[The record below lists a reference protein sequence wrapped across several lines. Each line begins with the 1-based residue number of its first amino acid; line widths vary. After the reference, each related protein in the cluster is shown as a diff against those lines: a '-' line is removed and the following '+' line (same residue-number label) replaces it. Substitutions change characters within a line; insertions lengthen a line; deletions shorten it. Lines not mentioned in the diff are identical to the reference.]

1 MKRKKRKHIS
11 QSKRSTRSS
20 SSNSSN
26 RDCNNS
32 TTSKSDTTSQN
43 ANTNNDQNGCN
54 GDSSNNNN
62 SNNNN
67 DNNQNTNDNSTNQNS
82 KLCYFS
88 AFDYFVL
95 SSTLA
100 IALSEELSATDI
112 DILSTFLA
120 TLSDQ
125 LALIGDLTSCEQ
137 GQTENA
143 FVPPIPAN
151 TSSSRGYS
159 TSSPSKKRSKKIVKR
174 KIKKK

>member
-11 QSKRSTRSS
+11 QSKRSARSS
-20 SSNSSN
+20 SSNG
-26 RDCNNS
+26 DGNNS
-32 TTSKSDTTSQN
+32 TTSKSNTTSQN
-43 ANTNNDQNGCN
+43 ANTNNEQNSCN
-54 GDSSNNNN
+54 CDSSNNNN
-62 SNNNN
+62 SNNN

-100 IALSEELSATDI
+100 IALAEELSDTDI

-125 LALIGDLTSCEQ
+125 LALIGDLNSCAQ
-137 GQTENA
+137 GETENA

-151 TSSSRGYS
+151 TPSSRGYS
-159 TSSPSKKRSKKIVKR
+159 NSSNLKRRSKKIVKR

>member
-11 QSKRSTRSS
+11 QSKRSARSS
-20 SSNSSN
+20 SSN

-32 TTSKSDTTSQN
+32 TTSKSNTTSQN
-43 ANTNNDQNGCN
+43 DNTNNEQNSCN
-54 GDSSNNNN
+54 CDSSNN
-62 SNNNN
+62 SNNN
-67 DNNQNTNDNSTNQNS
+67 DNNQNTNVNSTNQNS

-100 IALSEELSATDI
+100 IALAEELSDTDI

-125 LALIGDLTSCEQ
+125 LALIGDLNSCAQ
-137 GQTENA
+137 GETENA

-151 TSSSRGYS
+151 TPSSRGYS
-159 TSSPSKKRSKKIVKR
+159 NSSNLKRRSKKIVKR

>member
-11 QSKRSTRSS
+11 QSKRSARSS
-20 SSNSSN
+20 SSNG
-26 RDCNNS
+26 DCNNS
-32 TTSKSDTTSQN
+32 TTSKSNTTSQN
-43 ANTNNDQNGCN
+43 ANTNNEQNSCN
-54 GDSSNNNN
+54 CDSSNN
-62 SNNNN
+62 SNNN

-100 IALSEELSATDI
+100 IALAEELSDTDI

-125 LALIGDLTSCEQ
+125 LALIGDLNSCAQ
-137 GQTENA
+137 GETENA

-151 TSSSRGYS
+151 TPSSRGYS
-159 TSSPSKKRSKKIVKR
+159 NSSNLKRRSKK
-174 KIKKK
+174 

>member
-11 QSKRSTRSS
+11 QSKRSARSS
-20 SSNSSN
+20 SSN

-32 TTSKSDTTSQN
+32 TTSNSNTTSQN
-43 ANTNNDQNGCN
+43 DNINNEQNSCN
-54 GDSSNNNN
+54 CDSSNN
-62 SNNNN
+62 SNNN
-67 DNNQNTNDNSTNQNS
+67 DNNQNTNANSTNQNS

-100 IALSEELSATDI
+100 IALAEELSDTDI

-125 LALIGDLTSCEQ
+125 LALIGDLNSCAQ
-137 GQTENA
+137 GETENA

-151 TSSSRGYS
+151 TPSSRGYS
-159 TSSPSKKRSKKIVKR
+159 NSSNLKRRSKKIVKR

>member
-11 QSKRSTRSS
+11 QSKRSARSS
-20 SSNSSN
+20 SSNG
-26 RDCNNS
+26 DCNNA
-32 TTSKSDTTSQN
+32 TTSKSNTTSQN
-43 ANTNNDQNGCN
+43 ANTNNEQNSCN
-54 GDSSNNNN
+54 CDSSNNNN
-62 SNNNN
+62 SNNN
-67 DNNQNTNDNSTNQNS
+67 DNNHTNDNSTNQNS

-100 IALSEELSATDI
+100 IALAEELSDTDI

-125 LALIGDLTSCEQ
+125 LALIGDLNSCAQ
-137 GQTENA
+137 GETENA

-151 TSSSRGYS
+151 TPSSRGYS
-159 TSSPSKKRSKKIVKR
+159 NSSNLKRRSKKIVKR

>member
-11 QSKRSTRSS
+11 QSKRSARSS
-20 SSNSSN
+20 SSN

-32 TTSKSDTTSQN
+32 TTSNSNTTSQN
-43 ANTNNDQNGCN
+43 DNINNEQNSCN
-54 GDSSNNNN
+54 CDSSNNNN
-62 SNNNN
+62 SNNN
-67 DNNQNTNDNSTNQNS
+67 DNNQNTNANSTNQNS

-100 IALSEELSATDI
+100 IALAEELSDTDI

-125 LALIGDLTSCEQ
+125 LALIGDLNSCAQ
-137 GQTENA
+137 GETENA
-143 FVPPIPAN
+143 FVP
-151 TSSSRGYS
+151 SSRGYS
-159 TSSPSKKRSKKIVKR
+159 NSSNLKRRSKKIVKR

>member
-11 QSKRSTRSS
+11 QSKRSARSS
-20 SSNSSN
+20 SSNG
-26 RDCNNS
+26 DCNNS
-32 TTSKSDTTSQN
+32 TTSKSNTTSQN
-43 ANTNNDQNGCN
+43 ANTNNDQNSCN
-54 GDSSNNNN
+54 CDSSNN
-62 SNNNN
+62 SNNN
-67 DNNQNTNDNSTNQNS
+67 DNNQNTNANSTNQNS

-100 IALSEELSATDI
+100 IALAEELSDTDI

-125 LALIGDLTSCEQ
+125 LALIGDLNSCAQ
-137 GQTENA
+137 GETENA

-151 TSSSRGYS
+151 TPSSRGYS
-159 TSSPSKKRSKKIVKR
+159 NSSNLKRRSKKIVKR

>member
-11 QSKRSTRSS
+11 QSKRNTRSSTSS
-20 SSNSSN
+20 SSNK
-26 RDCNNS
+26 DCNNS
-32 TTSKSDTTSQN
+32 VNSNSDTTSQN
-43 ANTNNDQNGCN
+43 YDTNNEQNSCN
-54 GDSSNNNN
+54 NSSNNND
-62 SNNNN
+62 
-67 DNNQNTNDNSTNQNS
+67 DNQSTNDNSNSEKS

-100 IALSEELSATDI
+100 IALAEELSDTDI

-125 LALIGDLTSCEQ
+125 LALIGSVNSCAQ
-137 GQTENA
+137 GEKENI
-143 FVPPIPAN
+143 FVPPIPAG
-151 TSSSRGYS
+151 TSSGRGYS
-159 TSSPSKKRSKKIVKR
+159 SSSPSKKRSKKIVKR

>member
-11 QSKRSTRSS
+11 QSKRSARSS
-20 SSNSSN
+20 SSN
-26 RDCNNS
+26 RDCNNA
-32 TTSKSDTTSQN
+32 TTSKSNTTSQN
-43 ANTNNDQNGCN
+43 DNTNNKQNSCN
-54 GDSSNNNN
+54 CDSSNN
-62 SNNNN
+62 SNNN

-100 IALSEELSATDI
+100 IALAEELSDTDI

-125 LALIGDLTSCEQ
+125 LALIGDLNSCAQ
-137 GQTENA
+137 GETENA

-151 TSSSRGYS
+151 TPSSRGYS
-159 TSSPSKKRSKKIVKR
+159 NSSNLKRRSKKIVKR

>member
-11 QSKRSTRSS
+11 QSKRSARSS
-20 SSNSSN
+20 SSNG
-26 RDCNNS
+26 DCNNA
-32 TTSKSDTTSQN
+32 TTSKSNTTSQN
-43 ANTNNDQNGCN
+43 ANTNNEQNSCN
-54 GDSSNNNN
+54 CDSGNN
-62 SNNNN
+62 SNNN

-100 IALSEELSATDI
+100 IALAEELSDTDI

-125 LALIGDLTSCEQ
+125 LALIGDLNSCAQ
-137 GQTENA
+137 GETENA

-151 TSSSRGYS
+151 TPSSRGYS
-159 TSSPSKKRSKKIVKR
+159 NSSNLKRRSKKIVKR

>member
-32 TTSKSDTTSQN
+32 TTSKSDTCSQN
-43 ANTNNDQNGCN
+43 DDVNNEQNNC
-54 GDSSNNNN
+54 DN
-62 SNNNN
+62 SNGNNN
-67 DNNQNTNDNSTNQNS
+67 DNNQNTNDNSNNQNS

-159 TSSPSKKRSKKIVKR
+159 TSSNSKKCSKKIVKR

>member
-11 QSKRSTRSS
+11 QSKRSARSS
-20 SSNSSN
+20 SSNG
-26 RDCNNS
+26 DCNNS
-32 TTSKSDTTSQN
+32 TTSKSNTTSQN
-43 ANTNNDQNGCN
+43 ANTNNDQNSCN
-54 GDSSNNNN
+54 CDSSNN
-62 SNNNN
+62 SNNN

-100 IALSEELSATDI
+100 IALAEELSDTDI

-125 LALIGDLTSCEQ
+125 LALIGDLNSCAQ
-137 GQTENA
+137 GETENA

-151 TSSSRGYS
+151 TPSSRGYS
-159 TSSPSKKRSKKIVKR
+159 NSSNLKRRSKKIVKR

>member
-11 QSKRSTRSS
+11 QSKRSARSS
-20 SSNSSN
+20 SSNG
-26 RDCNNS
+26 DCNNS
-32 TTSKSDTTSQN
+32 TTSKSNTTSQN
-43 ANTNNDQNGCN
+43 ANTNNEQNSCN
-54 GDSSNNNN
+54 CDSSNN
-62 SNNNN
+62 SNNN
-67 DNNQNTNDNSTNQNS
+67 DNNQNTNANSTNQNS

-100 IALSEELSATDI
+100 IALAEELSDTDI

-125 LALIGDLTSCEQ
+125 LALIGDLNSCAQ
-137 GQTENA
+137 GETENA

-151 TSSSRGYS
+151 TPSSRGYS
-159 TSSPSKKRSKKIVKR
+159 NSSNLKRRSKKIVKR

>member
-11 QSKRSTRSS
+11 QSKRSARSS
-20 SSNSSN
+20 SSNG
-26 RDCNNS
+26 DCNNS
-32 TTSKSDTTSQN
+32 TTSKSNTTSQN
-43 ANTNNDQNGCN
+43 ANTNNDQNNCN
-54 GDSSNNNN
+54 CDSSNNNN
-62 SNNNN
+62 SNNN
-67 DNNQNTNDNSTNQNS
+67 DNNQNS

-100 IALSEELSATDI
+100 IALAEELSDTDI

-125 LALIGDLTSCEQ
+125 LALIGDLNSCAQ
-137 GQTENA
+137 GDTENA

-151 TSSSRGYS
+151 TPSSRGYS
-159 TSSPSKKRSKKIVKR
+159 NSSNLKRRSKKIVKR

>member
-1 MKRKKRKHIS
+1 MKRKKKHIS
-11 QSKRSTRSS
+11 QSKRSARSS
-20 SSNSSN
+20 SSNG
-26 RDCNNS
+26 DCNNS
-32 TTSKSDTTSQN
+32 TTSKSNTTSQN
-43 ANTNNDQNGCN
+43 ANTNNEQNSCN
-54 GDSSNNNN
+54 CDSSNN
-62 SNNNN
+62 SNNN

-100 IALSEELSATDI
+100 IALAEELSDTDI

-125 LALIGDLTSCEQ
+125 LALIGDLNSCAQ
-137 GQTENA
+137 GETENA

-151 TSSSRGYS
+151 TPSSRGYS
-159 TSSPSKKRSKKIVKR
+159 NSSNLKRRSKKIVKR

>member
-43 ANTNNDQNGCN
+43 ADINNEQNSCN
-54 GDSSNNNN
+54 GDSSNNN
-62 SNNNN
+62 SNNN
-67 DNNQNTNDNSTNQNS
+67 DNNQNTNDNSNNQNS

>member
-11 QSKRSTRSS
+11 QSKRSARSS
-20 SSNSSN
+20 SSNG
-26 RDCNNS
+26 DCNNS
-32 TTSKSDTTSQN
+32 TTSKSNTTSQN
-43 ANTNNDQNGCN
+43 ANTNNDQNSCN
-54 GDSSNNNN
+54 CDSSNNN
-62 SNNNN
+62 
-67 DNNQNTNDNSTNQNS
+67 NSTNQNS

-100 IALSEELSATDI
+100 IALAEELSDTDI

-125 LALIGDLTSCEQ
+125 LALIGDLNSCAQ
-137 GQTENA
+137 GETENA

-151 TSSSRGYS
+151 TPSSRGYS
-159 TSSPSKKRSKKIVKR
+159 NSSNLKRRSKKIVKR

>member
-11 QSKRSTRSS
+11 QSKRSARSS
-20 SSNSSN
+20 SSNG
-26 RDCNNS
+26 DCNNS
-32 TTSKSDTTSQN
+32 TTSNSNTTSQN
-43 ANTNNDQNGCN
+43 DNTNNKQNSCN
-54 GDSSNNNN
+54 CDS

-67 DNNQNTNDNSTNQNS
+67 DNNQNTNANSTNQNS

-100 IALSEELSATDI
+100 IALAEELSDTDI

-125 LALIGDLTSCEQ
+125 LALIGDLNSCAQ
-137 GQTENA
+137 GETENA

-151 TSSSRGYS
+151 TPSSRGYS
-159 TSSPSKKRSKKIVKR
+159 NSSNLKRRSKKIVKR

>member
-11 QSKRSTRSS
+11 QSKRSARSS
-20 SSNSSN
+20 SSNG
-26 RDCNNS
+26 DCNNS
-32 TTSKSDTTSQN
+32 TTSNSNTTSQN
-43 ANTNNDQNGCN
+43 DNTNNKQNSCN
-54 GDSSNNNN
+54 CDSSNN
-62 SNNNN
+62 SNNN

-100 IALSEELSATDI
+100 IALAEELSDTDI

-125 LALIGDLTSCEQ
+125 LALIGDLNSCAQ
-137 GQTENA
+137 GETENA

-151 TSSSRGYS
+151 TPSSRGYS
-159 TSSPSKKRSKKIVKR
+159 NSSNLKRRSKKIVKR

>member
-32 TTSKSDTTSQN
+32 TTSKSDTCSQN
-43 ANTNNDQNGCN
+43 ADINNEQNSCN

-62 SNNNN
+62 NNSNNN
-67 DNNQNTNDNSTNQNS
+67 DNNQNTNDNSNNQNS

-100 IALSEELSATDI
+100 IALAEELSDTDI

-125 LALIGDLTSCEQ
+125 LALIGSVNSCAQ
-137 GQTENA
+137 GERENI
-143 FVPPIPAN
+143 FVPPIPAGA
-151 TSSSRGYS
+151 SSGRGYS
-159 TSSPSKKRSKKIVKR
+159 TSSPSKKRSS
-174 KIKKK
+174 KKKD

>member
-11 QSKRSTRSS
+11 QSKRSARSS
-20 SSNSSN
+20 SSN

-32 TTSKSDTTSQN
+32 TTSNSNTTSQN
-43 ANTNNDQNGCN
+43 DNINNEQNSCN
-54 GDSSNNNN
+54 CDSSNN
-62 SNNNN
+62 SNNN

-100 IALSEELSATDI
+100 IALAEELSDTDI

-125 LALIGDLTSCEQ
+125 LALIGDLNSCAQ
-137 GQTENA
+137 GETENA

-151 TSSSRGYS
+151 TPSSRGYS
-159 TSSPSKKRSKKIVKR
+159 NSSNLKRRSKKIVKR

>member
-11 QSKRSTRSS
+11 QSKRSARSS
-20 SSNSSN
+20 SSN

-32 TTSKSDTTSQN
+32 TTSNSNTTSQN
-43 ANTNNDQNGCN
+43 DNTNNEQNSCN
-54 GDSSNNNN
+54 CDSSNN
-62 SNNNN
+62 SNNN
-67 DNNQNTNDNSTNQNS
+67 DNNQNTNANSTNQNS

-100 IALSEELSATDI
+100 IALAEELSDTDI

-125 LALIGDLTSCEQ
+125 LALIGDLNSCAQ
-137 GQTENA
+137 GETENA

-151 TSSSRGYS
+151 TPSSRGYS
-159 TSSPSKKRSKKIVKR
+159 NSSNLKRRSKKIVKR

>member
-11 QSKRSTRSS
+11 QSKRSARSS
-20 SSNSSN
+20 SSN

-32 TTSKSDTTSQN
+32 TTSNSNTTSQN
-43 ANTNNDQNGCN
+43 ANTNNEQNSCN
-54 GDSSNNNN
+54 CDSSNN
-62 SNNNN
+62 SNNN
-67 DNNQNTNDNSTNQNS
+67 DNNQNTNANSTNQNS

-100 IALSEELSATDI
+100 IALAEELSDTDI

-125 LALIGDLTSCEQ
+125 LALIGDLNSCAQ
-137 GQTENA
+137 GETENA

-151 TSSSRGYS
+151 TPSSRGYS
-159 TSSPSKKRSKKIVKR
+159 NSSNLKRRSKKIVKR

>member
-11 QSKRSTRSS
+11 QSKRSARSS
-20 SSNSSN
+20 SSNG
-26 RDCNNS
+26 DCNNS
-32 TTSKSDTTSQN
+32 TTSKSNTTSQN
-43 ANTNNDQNGCN
+43 ANTNNEQNSCN
-54 GDSSNNNN
+54 CDINNN
-62 SNNNN
+62 SNNN

-100 IALSEELSATDI
+100 IALAEELSDTDI

-125 LALIGDLTSCEQ
+125 LALIGDLNSCAQ
-137 GQTENA
+137 GETENA

-151 TSSSRGYS
+151 TPSSRGYS
-159 TSSPSKKRSKKIVKR
+159 NSSNLKRRSKKIVKR

>member
-11 QSKRSTRSS
+11 QSKRSARSS
-20 SSNSSN
+20 SSNG
-26 RDCNNS
+26 DCNNS
-32 TTSKSDTTSQN
+32 TTSKSNTTSQN
-43 ANTNNDQNGCN
+43 ANTNNEQNSCN
-54 GDSSNNNN
+54 CDSSNN
-62 SNNNN
+62 SNNN

-100 IALSEELSATDI
+100 IALAEELSDTDI

-125 LALIGDLTSCEQ
+125 LALIGDLNSCAQ
-137 GQTENA
+137 GETENA

-151 TSSSRGYS
+151 TPSSRGYS
-159 TSSPSKKRSKKIVKR
+159 NSSNLKRRSKKIVKR

>member
-11 QSKRSTRSS
+11 QSKRSARSS
-20 SSNSSN
+20 SSN

-32 TTSKSDTTSQN
+32 TTSNSNTTSQN
-43 ANTNNDQNGCN
+43 DNTNNKQNSCN
-54 GDSSNNNN
+54 CDSSNNNN
-62 SNNNN
+62 SN
-67 DNNQNTNDNSTNQNS
+67 NNQNTNDNSTNQNS

-100 IALSEELSATDI
+100 IALAEELSDTDI

-125 LALIGDLTSCEQ
+125 LALIGDLNSCAQ
-137 GQTENA
+137 GETENA

-151 TSSSRGYS
+151 TPSSRGYS
-159 TSSPSKKRSKKIVKR
+159 NSSNLKRRSKKIVKR

>member
-11 QSKRSTRSS
+11 QSKRSARSS
-20 SSNSSN
+20 SSN

-32 TTSKSDTTSQN
+32 TTSNS
-43 ANTNNDQNGCN
+43 NTNA
-54 GDSSNNNN
+54 
-62 SNNNN
+62 
-67 DNNQNTNDNSTNQNS
+67 NSTNQNS

-100 IALSEELSATDI
+100 IALAEELSDTDI

-125 LALIGDLTSCEQ
+125 LALIGDLNSCAQ
-137 GQTENA
+137 GETENA

-151 TSSSRGYS
+151 TPSSRGYS
-159 TSSPSKKRSKKIVKR
+159 NSSNLKRRSKKIVKR

>member
-11 QSKRSTRSS
+11 QSKRSARSS
-20 SSNSSN
+20 SSN

-32 TTSKSDTTSQN
+32 TTSNSNTTSQN
-43 ANTNNDQNGCN
+43 DNTNNKQNSCN
-54 GDSSNNNN
+54 CDSSNN
-62 SNNNN
+62 SNNN

-100 IALSEELSATDI
+100 IALAEELSDTDI

-125 LALIGDLTSCEQ
+125 LALIGDLNSCAQ
-137 GQTENA
+137 GETENA

-151 TSSSRGYS
+151 TPSSRGYS
-159 TSSPSKKRSKKIVKR
+159 NSSNLKRRSKKIVKR

>member
-11 QSKRSTRSS
+11 QSKRSARSS
-20 SSNSSN
+20 SSNG
-26 RDCNNS
+26 DCNNA
-32 TTSKSDTTSQN
+32 TTSKSNTTSQN
-43 ANTNNDQNGCN
+43 ANTNNEQNSCN
-54 GDSSNNNN
+54 CDSSNN
-62 SNNNN
+62 SNNN

-100 IALSEELSATDI
+100 IALAEELSDTDI

-125 LALIGDLTSCEQ
+125 LALIGDLNSCAQ
-137 GQTENA
+137 GETENA

-151 TSSSRGYS
+151 TPSSRGYS
-159 TSSPSKKRSKKIVKR
+159 NSSNLKRRSKKIVKR

>member
-11 QSKRSTRSS
+11 QSKRSARSS
-20 SSNSSN
+20 SSNG
-26 RDCNNS
+26 DCNNS
-32 TTSKSDTTSQN
+32 TTSKSNTTSQN
-43 ANTNNDQNGCN
+43 ANTNNEQNSCN
-54 GDSSNNNN
+54 CDSSNN
-62 SNNNN
+62 SNNN

-100 IALSEELSATDI
+100 IALAEELSDTDI

-125 LALIGDLTSCEQ
+125 LALIGDLNSCAQ
-137 GQTENA
+137 GETENA
-143 FVPPIPAN
+143 FGPPIPAN
-151 TSSSRGYS
+151 TPSSRGYS
-159 TSSPSKKRSKKIVKR
+159 NSSNLKRRSKKIVKR

>member
-11 QSKRSTRSS
+11 QSKRSARSS
-20 SSNSSN
+20 SSNG
-26 RDCNNS
+26 DCNNS
-32 TTSKSDTTSQN
+32 TTSKSNTTSQN
-43 ANTNNDQNGCN
+43 ANTNNDQNNCN
-54 GDSSNNNN
+54 CDSSNNNN
-62 SNNNN
+62 SNNN
-67 DNNQNTNDNSTNQNS
+67 DNNQNS

-100 IALSEELSATDI
+100 IALAEELSDTDI

-125 LALIGDLTSCEQ
+125 LALIGDLNSSAQ
-137 GQTENA
+137 GDTENA

-151 TSSSRGYS
+151 TPSSRGYS
-159 TSSPSKKRSKKIVKR
+159 NSSNLKRRSKKIVKR

>member
-11 QSKRSTRSS
+11 QSKRSARSS
-20 SSNSSN
+20 SSNG
-26 RDCNNS
+26 DCNNS
-32 TTSKSDTTSQN
+32 TTSKSNTTSQN
-43 ANTNNDQNGCN
+43 ANTNNDQNNCN
-54 GDSSNNNN
+54 CDSSNNNN
-62 SNNNN
+62 SNNN
-67 DNNQNTNDNSTNQNS
+67 DNNQNS

-100 IALSEELSATDI
+100 IALAEELSDTDI

-125 LALIGDLTSCEQ
+125 LALIGDLNSCAQ
-137 GQTENA
+137 GETENA

-151 TSSSRGYS
+151 TPSSRGYS
-159 TSSPSKKRSKKIVKR
+159 NSSNLKRRSKKIVKR

>member
-32 TTSKSDTTSQN
+32 TTSKSDTCSQN
-43 ANTNNDQNGCN
+43 ADINNEQNSCN

-62 SNNNN
+62 NNNSNNN
-67 DNNQNTNDNSTNQNS
+67 DNNQNTNDNSNNQNS

-100 IALSEELSATDI
+100 IALAEELSDTDI

-125 LALIGDLTSCEQ
+125 LALIGSVNSCAQ
-137 GQTENA
+137 GERENI
-143 FVPPIPAN
+143 FVPPIPAGA
-151 TSSSRGYS
+151 SSGRGYS
-159 TSSPSKKRSKKIVKR
+159 TSSPSKSVQKK
-174 KIKKK
+174 

>member
-11 QSKRSTRSS
+11 QSKRSARSS
-20 SSNSSN
+20 SSN

-32 TTSKSDTTSQN
+32 TTSNSNTTSQN
-43 ANTNNDQNGCN
+43 DNTNNEQNSCN
-54 GDSSNNNN
+54 CDSSNN
-62 SNNNN
+62 SNNN

-100 IALSEELSATDI
+100 IALAEELSDTDI

-125 LALIGDLTSCEQ
+125 LALIGDLNSCAQ
-137 GQTENA
+137 GETENA

-151 TSSSRGYS
+151 TPSSRGYS
-159 TSSPSKKRSKKIVKR
+159 NSSNLKRRSKKIVKR

>member
-11 QSKRSTRSS
+11 QSKRSARSS
-20 SSNSSN
+20 SSN

-32 TTSKSDTTSQN
+32 TTSNSNTTSQN
-43 ANTNNDQNGCN
+43 DNTNNEQNSCN
-54 GDSSNNNN
+54 CDSSNNNN
-62 SNNNN
+62 NNSNSNNN

-100 IALSEELSATDI
+100 IALAEELSDTDI

-125 LALIGDLTSCEQ
+125 LALIGDLNSCAQ
-137 GQTENA
+137 GETENA

-151 TSSSRGYS
+151 TPSSRGYS
-159 TSSPSKKRSKKIVKR
+159 NSSNLKRRSKKIVKR

>member
-11 QSKRSTRSS
+11 KSKHNVRSS
-20 SSNSSN
+20 TSNSSDKDSTN
-26 RDCNNS
+26 KSVNS
-32 TTSKSDTTSQN
+32 NSDTCSQN
-43 ANTNNDQNGCN
+43 EDTNNEQNSCN
-54 GDSSNNNN
+54 CDSNNNN
-62 SNNNN
+62 NSNNN

-100 IALSEELSATDI
+100 IALAEELSDTDI

-125 LALIGDLTSCEQ
+125 LALIGDLNSCAQ
-137 GQTENA
+137 GETENA

-151 TSSSRGYS
+151 TPSSRGYS
-159 TSSPSKKRSKKIVKR
+159 NSSNLKRRSKKIVKR

>member
-11 QSKRSTRSS
+11 QSKRSARSS
-20 SSNSSN
+20 SSN

-32 TTSKSDTTSQN
+32 TTSNSNTTSQN
-43 ANTNNDQNGCN
+43 DNINNEQNSCN
-54 GDSSNNNN
+54 CDSSNNNN
-62 SNNNN
+62 NNSNNN
-67 DNNQNTNDNSTNQNS
+67 DNNQNTNANSTNQNS

-100 IALSEELSATDI
+100 IALAEELSDTDI

-125 LALIGDLTSCEQ
+125 LALIGDLNSCAQ
-137 GQTENA
+137 GETENA

-151 TSSSRGYS
+151 TPSSRGYS
-159 TSSPSKKRSKKIVKR
+159 NSSNLKRRSKKIVKR

>member
-11 QSKRSTRSS
+11 QSKRSARSS
-20 SSNSSN
+20 SSNG
-26 RDCNNS
+26 DCNNS
-32 TTSKSDTTSQN
+32 NTSKSNTTSQN
-43 ANTNNDQNGCN
+43 ANTNNEQNSCN
-54 GDSSNNNN
+54 CDSSNN
-62 SNNNN
+62 SNNN

-100 IALSEELSATDI
+100 IALAEELSDTDI

-125 LALIGDLTSCEQ
+125 LALIGDLNSCAQ
-137 GQTENA
+137 GGTENA

-151 TSSSRGYS
+151 TPSSRGYS
-159 TSSPSKKRSKKIVKR
+159 NSSNLKRRSKKIVKR